1 MQMANRPLK
10 ICIVGG
16 GFGGLYTALYLSK
29 LPQVR
34 GQNWEVIL
42 FEPREHFLFTPLLY
56 ELITGE
62 LQRWAIAPS
71 YRQVLKNT
79 KIRFYQEEVK
89 KINFKYKLLYL
100 ESGES
105 LDYDC
110 LVLGVG
116 QQNRWSDI
124 PGLANHALAFRTL
137 EDVEMLQ
144 ARLHQLETRE
154 KKNYQ
159 VAIVGAGPNGVELA
173 CKLSDRLG
181 KSGKV
186 HLIERNEQILK
197 YFSPSVRPPTLRSL
211 NKRGVEIHLNSQ
223 VEAITQESLTLYE
236 NSQRATLPMDLVI
249 WTAGT
254 EARETTQALDCQR
267 SPSGK
272 IWVHATLQ
280 MLDHPEVFA
289 LGDMAEIYLQKTPIP
304 TTAQAAYQQASCLSK
319 NIAAL
324 LTGKKLQPF
333 NYVHLGDMLT
343 LGVREGLI
351 SSFGINLEGRLADIA
366 RRFVYILRLPTLPH
380 RSKVLRHWV
389 SNTLLRWRKH
399 LNWSKEGFFSKPS
412 VHPYQK

>member
-1 MQMANRPLK
+1 MVNQPLK

-29 LPQVR
+29 LPQAR
-34 GQNWEVIL
+34 SQDWQITL
-42 FEPREHFLFTPLLY
+42 LEPREHFLFTPLLY

-71 YRQVLKNT
+71 YRQLLKNT
-79 KIRFYQEEVK
+79 KIRFCQEEVK
-89 KINFKYKLLYL
+89 KVDIKYKLLYL
-100 ESGES
+100 KSGEC
-105 LDYDC
+105 LDYHC

-116 QQNRWSDI
+116 QQNRWSEI
-124 PGLANHALAFRTL
+124 PGLATHALAFRTL
-137 EDVEMLQ
+137 EDVEKLQ
-144 ARLHQLETRE
+144 ARLHQLESSE
-154 KKNYQ
+154 KKNYA

-181 KSGKV
+181 KRGKV

-211 NKRGVEIHLNSQ
+211 HRRGVEMHLNSQ
-223 VEAITQESLTLYE
+223 VEAITAESLTLAE
-236 NSQRATLPMDLVI
+236 NNQRINLPIDLVI

-254 EARETTQALDCQR
+254 QARETTQALDCQR
-267 SPSGK
+267 SPEGK

-280 MLDHPEVFA
+280 VLDHPEVFA
-289 LGDMAEIYLQKTPIP
+289 LGDMAEIYLQKASIP
-304 TTAQAAYQQASCLSK
+304 ATAQAAYQQASCLTK

-324 LTGKKLQPF
+324 LTGKRLQPF
-333 NYVHLGDMLT
+333 RYVHLGDMLT
-343 LGVREGLI
+343 LGLREGLI

-366 RRFVYILRLPTLPH
+366 RRFVYILRLPTFSH

-389 SNTLLRWRKH
+389 SNTLRRWQKH
-399 LNWSKEGFFSKPS
+399 LNWSRGNFFSK
-412 VHPYQK
+412 HP